1 MEVSAGP
8 LSEPSWI
15 AIHRETALSY
25 TRPLAGSEILMYA
38 LHDRD
43 DGMGDVCFGTTFSTN
58 LEPDTLGQRI
68 RSALCYLRFVAP
80 LLGATIE
87 QDGCDP
93 VQYWWKYTPVTTVQ
107 DVERWAVH
115 SLEILHDKIDPDAF
129 VTEIVSKRLPYIH
142 PDGVRQHWRLY
153 LLTNSRQGKFSVFIH
168 GVHAI
173 FDGNS
178 NTNFLRILF
187 EEVTL
192 CDVTHGADRLSWGEE
207 WRNLPPGLVTA
218 TGGHLLNWES
228 EGVPMLRR
236 WQTLRTND
244 IPSRQEVQNVGVI
257 MRICDVLD
265 AATSSRILNGL
276 KTVGHTITRLLE
288 AAFILAMFEL
298 NPVLGVPA
306 KDAHVTLDLTFI
318 ALTKYLVP
326 PYNRPSHITSTSV
339 VVPLIVPFSTF
350 DTQDGPR
357 AKLCC
362 IMDRLQEEYSHYLS
376 NPHLPHLTANIFASK
391 PLRVPPSE
399 TWKNPAALMI
409 TNVGLIDGRLPLRYS
424 CSDSHA
430 ECHIDVE
437 DVAFSNRWSHSAR
450 PLVHMWTMRGKVH
463 FQVIGTDVWDE
474 TYMREYLRRA
484 VDLVNTFAND
494 R

>member
-15 AIHRETALSY
+15 AIHRENAPSY
-25 TRPLAGSEILMYA
+25 TR
-38 LHDRD
+38 
-43 DGMGDVCFGTTFSTN
+43 MGDVCFGTTFSTN

-87 QDGCDP
+87 KDGCDP

-107 DVERWAVH
+107 D
-115 SLEILHDKIDPDAF
+115 
-129 VTEIVSKRLPYIH
+129 
-142 PDGVRQHWRLY
+142 
-153 LLTNSRQGKFSVFIH
+153 
-168 GVHAI
+168 
-173 FDGNS
+173 
-178 NTNFLRILF
+178 
-187 EEVTL
+187 
-192 CDVTHGADRLSWGEE
+192 
-207 WRNLPPGLVTA
+207 
-218 TGGHLLNWES
+218 
-228 EGVPMLRR
+228 
-236 WQTLRTND
+236 
-244 IPSRQEVQNVGVI
+244 PSRQEVQNIGVI

-265 AATSSRILNGL
+265 AETSSCILNGL